1 LSVKIRAQPAAF
13 SASRCPAGFCPTR
26 GVRGP
31 VDGALRVGDAPVH
44 LVGGLGGVLEPGADR
59 FDRARRI
66 VLPLGPRVD
75 LDVALVELTA
85 KRADDLLEG
94 LRQSAG
100 EVAQLPQ
107 RLADVGRELP
117 SGPARLQ
124 PPVAAVVE
132 IPDRRVF

>member
-1 LSVKIRAQPAAF
+1 MPRYIRRAAWVAC
-13 SASRCPAGFCPTR
+13 SKP
-26 GVRGP
+26 
-31 VDGALRVGDAPVH
+31 D
-44 LVGGLGGVLEPGADR
+44 ADR
-59 FDRARRI
+59 FNRARRI

-75 LDVALVELTA
+75 LDVAPVELTA

-94 LRQSAG
+94 LRQAAG

-117 SGPARLQ
+117 SGPAGPQ

-132 IPDRRVF
+132 SRTAWPATFNARAGDPSSST